1 MNSKQRNIKPL
12 IGAMCLALGA
22 SCMHGSLQAEVITL
36 SFGSGVSMPID
47 GSSPYVNDGLMTILT
62 PSGGDFSNS
71 SLPYYYDTTW
81 GYGKRTQI
89 SGSFTIDTNT
99 LNGNG
104 TVLPFSFF
112 RDGNP
117 AVIHD
122 LILSNAGID
131 SKTGHQM
138 VLGKMFLDWNGTN
151 NIPVEVV
158 WDMSGL
164 LTVLSAGVS
173 IGDIITGGAIPSS
186 EPVRKFTIPIGPA
199 PVATTTWNT
208 DATGNLPL
216 IDDGIGGSPM
226 RDGPFLDFNMNLD
239 MTRLIVSTGG
249 TTTVLINSVE
259 GTMPECTSFN
269 GSDVNYT
276 ATVIGMDLYSAVE
289 WRVDGAWVAD
299 GDQAAF
305 NVPLGAHTV
314 MATVFIDNGDIIS
327 DSENVVVS
335 DTVAP
340 VISAQLI
347 NSKTGDP
354 VATVVDGE
362 SVNIQMSATDVCDA
376 NPVVSGTGGF
386 AVENNDKFT
395 ANVTTVKKRK
405 AGTTTISVSAE
416 ADQLNFSIMS
426 KDASNNM
433 SSENL
438 TLDVIVP

>member
-1 MNSKQRNIKPL
+1 MLKTKKRNIKPL
-12 IGAMCLALGA
+12 IGAMCIALGSSFVHSA
-22 SCMHGSLQAEVITL
+22 LQAEVITL
-36 SFGSGVSMPID
+36 SFGSGVSIPID
-47 GSSPYVNDGLMTILT
+47 AASPYVNDGLMTMID
-62 PSGGDFSNS
+62 PSGLATQNFAM
-71 SLPYYYDTTW
+71 PYYYDTSW
-81 GYGKRTQI
+81 GYGRRTQI

-99 LNGNG
+99 LTG
-104 TVLPFSFF
+104 TGIVMPFAFF
-112 RDGNP
+112 TQSP
-117 AVIHD
+117 AVVHD
-122 LILSNAGID
+122 LQLSNAGID
-131 SKTGHQM
+131 PKTGHQM
-138 VLGKMFLDWNGTN
+138 VLGKMLIDWNGTAD
-151 NIPVEVV
+151 IEVEVV

-164 LTVLSAGVS
+164 LSAIASGVGT
-173 IGDIITGGAIPSS
+173 GDVITGGAIPAS
-186 EPVRKFTIPIGPA
+186 ENIRKFTMPIGPA
-199 PVATTTWNT
+199 PVAMTTWNT
-208 DATGNLPL
+208 DFTGNLPL

-226 RDGPFLDFNMNLD
+226 RGGPFEGFNMNLD
-239 MTRLIVSTGG
+239 MTRLFVGTGG
-249 TTTVLINSVE
+249 GTAVSINSVE
-259 GTMPECTSFN
+259 GSTPECTSFN

-276 ATVIGMDLYSAVE
+276 ATVTGMDLYSAVE
-289 WRVDGAWVAD
+289 WTVDGARVAD

-354 VATVVDGE
+354 VTTVVDGE

-416 ADQLNFSIMS
+416 ADQLGFSIMS